1 VRAPAVCVSL
11 SKSEQRLAADDA
23 KRSRRAVPGPAIV
36 QPPMARRRLPPAR
49 LRPARLAAGA
59 EALSPPAPHGRRPS
73 RAGRAAGGQG
83 GRQRRHR
90 APQSP
95 FPKQEH
101 QVA

>member
-1 VRAPAVCVSL
+1 
-11 SKSEQRLAADDA
+11 LAADGA
-23 KRSRRAVPGPAIV
+23 KRSRRAVPAPAIE
-36 QPPMARRRLPPAR
+36 QPPAAAARWQRPAAR

-59 EALSPPAPHGRRPS
+59 EASPPAPHGRRQS
-73 RAGRAAGGQG
+73 CARRAAGGQG